1 MLQECLLAKRGVQ
14 GSYNVCKEKYQ
25 NILDLDLQFV
35 QDQRG
40 QNTNLLVWYQE
51 LTQDDKA
58 ASAPNCFFLHPST

>member
-1 MLQECLLAKRGVQ
+1 MSVRK
-14 GSYNVCKEKYQ
+14 KYQ

-40 QNTNLLVWYQE
+40 QNTNSLVWYQE

-58 ASAPNCFFLHPST
+58 VSAPNCFFLHPST